1 MSSILLEDSSNP
13 LFEVQDENGGLRLIG
28 RDGQTNF
35 FTIGESDFN
44 EPPVGGSDTVIG
56 GDGADF
62 IDAGLQNDI
71 IVGAGGDDVLSGGDD
86 NDIIFGGAGS
96 DVIRGGSGTDILT
109 GGKDTD
115 VFEFFSEDFG
125 EGIDKIT
132 DFTQGLDGSIE
143 DVIVL
148 RGVGADADVSYDR
161 STGIVSVGDEEV
173 IQLDQNLDITIDN
186 ADGDEDYELF

>member
-1 MSSILLEDSSNP
+1 MSSILIDSTEP
-13 LFEVQDENGGLRLIG
+13 LFEVQDTDGGLKLIG
-28 RDGQTNF
+28 QDGQTNF

-44 EPPVGGSDTVIG
+44 DPPVGGSDTVIG
-56 GDGADF
+56 GDRTDV
-62 IDAGLQNDI
+62 IESGLLDDI
-71 IVGAGGDDVLSGGDD
+71 ISGGGGDDVLSGEEGS
-86 NDIIFGGAGS
+86 DIIIGGAGS

-109 GGKDTD
+109 GGKDAD

-148 RGVGADADVSYDR
+148 RGINDAVSYDS
-161 STGIVSVGDEEV
+161 STGIVSVGDDEV
-173 IQLDQNLDITIDN
+173 IQLDKNLDITIDN
-186 ADGDEDYELF
+186 ADNGQDYELF